1 MTGRAAAIAALVAFL
16 GGLAVATFSEYRELF
31 PFLLRGTLFAVQ
43 IALLSALFVFAIV
56 FIVRAGRQN
65 ALRPARLLAGFSK
78 LARSAQRLRESES
91 FTVAGRAAVIA
102 SLVAFLA
109 GLSVATFSEY
119 RVFLP
124 ALLRGTLVTIQVSLL
139 SAILFYAMAFLSG
152 VGRLS
157 ALRPVRILAGAY
169 VEVFRGT
176 SLLVI
181 LFWFFFVLP
190 ELGVVLSPLT
200 AAVLGVGLNF
210 GAYGAEVVRG
220 AITSVPKGQYEA
232 ATALNIPGWK
242 PMLRIVLPQA
252 IPVAVPGLA
261 NLTIEMVKATALVSA
276 VTMVDITFAAVRQN
290 QIYYQ
295 TIDIFVV
302 TLLLYYCL
310 SQLVRFGASLL
321 EARMTRHRLKAA

>member
-1 MTGRAAAIAALVAFL
+1 MAGRAAAIAALVAFL
-16 GGLAVATFSEYRELF
+16 AGLA
-31 PFLLRGTLFAVQ
+31 
-43 IALLSALFVFAIV
+43 
-56 FIVRAGRQN
+56 
-65 ALRPARLLAGFSK
+65 
-78 LARSAQRLRESES
+78 
-91 FTVAGRAAVIA
+91 
-102 SLVAFLA
+102 
-109 GLSVATFSEY
+109 VATFSEY

-124 ALLRGTLVTIQVSLL
+124 ALLRGTLVTVQVSLL
-139 SAILFYAMAFLSG
+139 SAFLFYAMAFLAG
-152 VGRLS
+152 VGRVS
-157 ALRPVRILAGAY
+157 GVRAVRWVAGVY

-190 ELGVVLSPLT
+190 EFGVILSPLA

-220 AITSVPKGQYEA
+220 AIASVPRGQYEA
-232 ATALNIPGWK
+232 ATALNIPGWR

-252 IPVAVPGLA
+252 IPVAIPGLA

-276 VTMVDITFAAVRQN
+276 VTMVDITFAAVQQN
-290 QIYYQ
+290 QIYYR

-310 SQLVRFGASLL
+310 SQLVRFGASML
-321 EARMTRHRLKAA
+321 EARLTRHRPGVA

>member
-1 MTGRAAAIAALVAFL
+1 MAGRAAAIAAL
-16 GGLAVATFSEYRELF
+16 
-31 PFLLRGTLFAVQ
+31 
-43 IALLSALFVFAIV
+43 I
-56 FIVRAGRQN
+56 
-65 ALRPARLLAGFSK
+65 
-78 LARSAQRLRESES
+78 
-91 FTVAGRAAVIA
+91 
-102 SLVAFLA
+102 AFLA
-109 GLSVATFSEY
+109 GLAVATFSEY

-124 ALLRGTLVTIQVSLL
+124 ALLRGTLVTVQVSLL
-139 SAILFYAMAFLSG
+139 SAVLFYTMSFLAG

-157 ALRPVRILAGAY
+157 AIAPIRLLAGAY

-190 ELGVVLSPLT
+190 ELGIVLSPLA
-200 AAVLGVGLNF
+200 AAVLGVGLNY

-220 AITSVPKGQYEA
+220 SILSVPKGQYEA
-232 ATALNIPGWK
+232 ATALNMPGWK

-261 NLTIEMVKATALVSA
+261 NLTIEMVKGTALVSA
-276 VTMVDITFAAVRQN
+276 VTMVDITFAAVQQN
-290 QIYYQ
+290 QIYYR

-310 SQLVRFGASLL
+310 SQLVRFGASML
-321 EARMTRHRLKAA
+321 EARMTRHRQRAA